1 MKDILNRNF
10 LKNYIYLY
18 LLILFFSFS
27 FFDFLPHKKII
38 ISSLDESNGKNR
50 NYIVILGIHDGEKV
64 YDLNK
69 IFLENKKLKE
79 NAEGLSF
86 IKKGQMGYGSNVI
99 YTTNSKNKI
108 VVDVKRSFFT
118 KIVFYNIGIKK
129 ILIESGREK
138 RVVDI
143 QGKKK
148 GEAIE
153 YFPFYKEL
161 VYYYLNTAFLL
172 FSLMVIITF
181 LFRRKKGV

>member
-69 IFLENKKLKE
+69 
-79 NAEGLSF
+79 
-86 IKKGQMGYGSNVI
+86 
-99 YTTNSKNKI
+99 TTNSKNKI

-161 VYYYLNTAFLL
+161 VFYYLNTAFLL